1 MISMS
6 IRNAKMNFSRILMLV
21 ERGENVVIR
30 NRRRPVA
37 KISSFK
43 EEDERTND
51 FSAFLDGLSK
61 LRASQK
67 QAPMGHLEKGIRED
81 RDGRG

>member
-6 IRNAKMNFSRILMLV
+6 IRNAKMNFSRILALV
-21 ERGENVVIR
+21 ERGEDVLIR
-30 NRRRPVA
+30 NRQRTVA

-43 EEDERTND
+43 EEEGAKD

-61 LRASQK
+61 LRTTQK
-67 QAPMGHLEKGIRED
+67 RAPKGRLEKGIRED

>member
-6 IRNAKMNFSRILMLV
+6 IRNAKMNFSRILALV
-21 ERGENVVIR
+21 ERGEDVVIR
-30 NRRRPVA
+30 NRQRSVA

-43 EEDERTND
+43 GDEGTKNLP
-51 FSAFLDGLSK
+51 AFLDGLSK
-61 LRASQK
+61 LRAKQK
-67 QAPMGHLEKGIRED
+67 AAPGGRLEKGIRED

>member
-6 IRNAKMNFSRILMLV
+6 IRNAKMNFSRILALV
-21 ERGENVVIR
+21 ERGEDVVIR
-30 NRRRPVA
+30 NRQRSVA

-43 EEDERTND
+43 GDEETKNLP
-51 FSAFLDGLSK
+51 AFLAGLSK
-61 LRASQK
+61 LRATQK
-67 QAPMGHLEKGIRED
+67 AAPGGRLEKGIRED

>member
-6 IRNAKMNFSRILMLV
+6 IRNVKMNFSRILTLV
-21 ERGENVVIR
+21 ERGEDVVIR
-30 NRRRPVA
+30 NRQRPVA

-43 EEDERTND
+43 GDEKTTD

-61 LRASQK
+61 LRATQK
-67 QAPMGHLEKGIRED
+67 PAPRGRLEKGIRED
-81 RDGRG
+81 RDGRD

>member
-6 IRNAKMNFSRILMLV
+6 IRNAKMNFSRILVMV
-21 ERGENVVIR
+21 ERGEDVIIR
-30 NRRRPVA
+30 NRQRPVA
-37 KISSFK
+37 KISSFTEGGK
-43 EEDERTND
+43 STD
-51 FSAFLDGLSK
+51 FSEFLGRLSK

-67 QAPMGHLEKGIRED
+67 TAPRGHSDKIIRED